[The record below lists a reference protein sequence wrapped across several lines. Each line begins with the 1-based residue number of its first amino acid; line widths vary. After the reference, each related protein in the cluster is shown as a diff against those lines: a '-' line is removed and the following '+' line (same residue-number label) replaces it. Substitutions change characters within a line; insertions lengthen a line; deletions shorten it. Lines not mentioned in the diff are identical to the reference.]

1 MESLPPATE
10 KTATKES
17 GGGSPATYRAGT
29 LVYTKAGLF
38 ALFGWLLW
46 GDFSFTLMETVWAS
60 VMPLHLRKF
69 DASNTVISLA
79 LVTVP
84 QLMNIVL
91 NPIISTASDRFRSR
105 FGRRIPF
112 LLFATP
118 FVSALL
124 VLMSFSEQIGRAL
137 GRWMGAAHHG
147 WPSQETLAV
156 AVICALV
163 VGFRFFELFISTVY
177 FYLFN
182 DVVPEKLM
190 GRFLGLFR
198 IVGTVAGASFN
209 FFVLSYAE
217 SHTSAIFVGAALLYG
232 ISFTLM
238 CMKVKEGNYAP
249 PPPMSE
255 GEGEGLK
262 AASYVKSY
270 FAAYFSKR
278 FYLLI
283 SLCFALGGVGS
294 CVGAFNIFFATS
306 LGLTLNQY
314 GKIVAISGIVSALLA
329 YPVGSLVDRFHPIR
343 VMLLA
348 KIGLLLST
356 ACWLIFLFASF
367 PPEVSFWIFI
377 AVSAVAIPMW
387 AMFNAAGIP
396 LLMRC
401 FPRAQYGQF
410 CSAWAMV
417 NSISVMAGSAV
428 AGAFLDLMKT
438 LHGGSDFYYRYVPVW
453 MLIFYAGSFMATVL
467 LFWEWKKLGGDRYAP
482 PNTDP
487 THVSGAE

>member
-1 MESLPPATE
+1 MSLPPRNFAPPPQE
-10 KTATKES
+10 K
-17 GGGSPATYRAGT
+17 GGTGTFRAGS
-29 LVYTKAGLF
+29 LVYTRAGLF

-105 FGRRIPF
+105 MGRRIPF

-124 VLMSFSEQIGRAL
+124 VLMSFSEKIGKAL
-137 GRWMGAAHHG
+137 GGWLGAGHHG
-147 WPSQETLAV
+147 WLSQETLAV

-198 IVGTVAGASFN
+198 VVGTVAGASFN
-209 FFVLSYAE
+209 FFVLTYAE

-232 ISFTLM
+232 VSFTLM
-238 CMKVKEGNYAP
+238 CLKVKEGRYP
-249 PPPMSE
+249 DPPPMAAVE
-255 GEGEGLK
+255 GPK
-262 AASYVKSY
+262 AAGYVKSY
-270 FAAYFSKR
+270 FRAYFSKR
-278 FYLLI
+278 IYLLI
-283 SLCFALGGVGS
+283 SLCFALGGIGS

-306 LGLTLNQY
+306 LGLTLDQY
-314 GKIVAISGIVSALLA
+314 GKIVAVSGIVSALLS

-348 KIGLLLST
+348 KSGLVLST
-356 ACWLIFLFASF
+356 ACWLIFLFAGF
-367 PPEVSFWIFI
+367 PPGVSFWIFI

-417 NSISVMAGSAV
+417 NSISVMLGSAV
-428 AGAFLDLMKT
+428 AGAFLDLMKS

-453 MLIFYAGSFMATVL
+453 MLVFYAGSFAATIL
-467 LFWEWKKLGGDRYAP
+467 LFREWKKLGGDRYAP
-482 PNTDP
+482 PDTDQ
-487 THVSGAE
+487 THAAIHE